1 MARQRPLRIE
11 FCTSLG
17 LCFGVVAVVLFARLG
32 LGLKMKS
39 KHLAWLGLGN
49 SAALHGL
56 AESDVMGVHAK
67 VAWT

>member
-39 KHLAWLGLGN
+39 KHLAWLG
-49 SAALHGL
+49 
-56 AESDVMGVHAK
+56 ESRCF
-67 VAWT
+67 AWSG